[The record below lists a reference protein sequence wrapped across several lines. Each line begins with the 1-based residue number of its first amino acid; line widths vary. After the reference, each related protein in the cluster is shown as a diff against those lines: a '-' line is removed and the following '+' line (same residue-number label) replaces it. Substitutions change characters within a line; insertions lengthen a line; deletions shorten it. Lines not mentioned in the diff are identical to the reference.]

1 MRPLK
6 VGVQLPEVER
16 EVRWAELR
24 EMARLAERIGL
35 DSVWIGDHLLYTAPG
50 QPPRSPWEAWSTLA
64 ALAEATERIEFGPLV
79 AATGFHS
86 PAMLAKKAAT
96 IDEISNGRFILGL
109 GAGWNKPDYTAF
121 GFPYDKR
128 ASRFEEAFTVIRTL
142 LREGSIDFDG
152 EYYQIRD
159 CTLTPRG
166 PRPSGP
172 PLWIGSFG
180 DRVLRATMPYADG
193 WNAWYADYGNNREE
207 LAKLLVKVESIC
219 EEVGRDFGTL
229 ELSVAPYV
237 QMPGG
242 TGRSSGDPAMAAIPP
257 IPGDPETLAAE
268 LRALAGMGIEHVQLV
283 LDPITMD
290 SIAELEPM
298 LAVLDSDG

>member
-6 VGVQLPEVER
+6 IGVQLPEVER

-24 EMARLAERIGL
+24 EMARTAERIGL
-35 DSVWIGDHLLYTAPG
+35 DSVWIGDHLLYTSPDG
-50 QPPRSPWEAWSTLA
+50 PPRAPWEAWSTLA

-96 IDEISNGRFILGL
+96 IDEISNGRLILGL

-128 ASRFEEAFTVIRTL
+128 ASRFEEAFTIIRTL
-142 LREGSIDFDG
+142 LREGEIDFHGQFYD
-152 EYYQIRD
+152 IAD

-166 PRPSGP
+166 PRPAGP

-193 WNAWYADYGNNREE
+193 WNAWYADYGNTREG
-207 LAKLLVKVESIC
+207 LGALLSKVETIC
-219 EEVGRDFGTL
+219 SEVERDFGTL
-229 ELSVAPYV
+229 ELSVAPYIR
-237 QMPGG
+237 MPGG
-242 TGRSSGDPAMAAIPP
+242 TGRSSGDPAMASIPP
-257 IPGDPETLAAE
+257 IPGEPEILAAE
-268 LRALAGMGIEHVQLV
+268 LRALAAIGIGHVQLV
-283 LDPITMD
+283 LDPITIE
-290 SIAELEPM
+290 SIGQ
-298 LAVLDSDG
+298 LAPTLAILDAR

>member
-16 EVRWAELR
+16 VVRWSELR
-24 EMARLAERIGL
+24 EMAQLAERIGL
-35 DSVWIGDHLLYTAPG
+35 DSIWVGDHLLYRAPD
-50 QPPRSPWEAWSTLA
+50 QAPRAPWEAWSSLA
-64 ALAEATERIEFGPLV
+64 ALAEATTRIEIGPLV

-86 PAMLAKKAAT
+86 PAMIAKKAAT
-96 IDEISNGRFILGL
+96 IDEISGGRLILGL
-109 GAGWNKPDYTAF
+109 GAGWNEPDYSAF

-142 LREGSIDFDG
+142 LREGEIDFDG
-152 EYYQIRD
+152 DYYQIRN
-159 CTLTPRG
+159 CTLVPRG

-180 DRVLRATMPYADG
+180 DRVLRATMPHVDG
-193 WNAWYADYGNNREE
+193 WNGWYADYGNTREGLTKL
-207 LAKLLVKVESIC
+207 LAKVNSVC
-219 EEVGRDFGTL
+219 AEVGRDFSTL

-242 TGRSSGDPAMAAIPP
+242 TGRSSGDPTMDAIKP
-257 IPGDPETLAAE
+257 IPGEPDVLAAE
-268 LRALAGMGIEHVQLV
+268 LRELAAMGIGHVQLV
-283 LDPITMD
+283 LDPITVE
-290 SIAELEPM
+290 SIAALEPM
-298 LAVLDSDG
+298 VAVLDGQ